1 MMPDFDWKGIKGKQY
16 LSGKINALTRDEAA
30 FILKSDGVI
39 ITHLNKVLRQD
50 VKDDESEEKAPRDW
64 LGMLSFKKSV
74 KPAEILLSTKKMAT
88 MLRAGLAILPALEMV
103 RDQVEGKLLKE
114 TMGKIYADVESGASL
129 SNAFG
134 KHPDVFNSIYINL
147 VRAGE
152 SSGRLD
158 VFLDKLVINL
168 RKTIKIKKS
177 IQSAMLYP
185 TILLIVAVIVVGV
198 MMIFVV
204 PVFAQMFGSIG
215 SQLPAPTLLIMSV
228 SNFLRDPLGGGLLA
242 FIIVASILGF
252 RMAVKKN
259 LAFRTKWHGVVL
271 RLPLI
276 GAMVKNS
283 NLAQIAMVYGN
294 LSGAGVPVI
303 EALDITA
310 ESTRNEVIRE
320 GIQLAKRGVFSGEP
334 LSKLLSSIEVFPP
347 TFSQLISVGEQT
359 GNMTEMLETISSYFE
374 EEFDTAVDKLS
385 QMMEPIMIVFLGGVI
400 GFILVAMYL
409 PIFKMG
415 QVVTGG

>member
-1 MMPDFDWKGIKGKQY
+1 MPDFDWKGIQNKQY
-16 LSGKINALTRDEAA
+16 VSGTVNALTRDEAA
-30 FILKSDGVI
+30 HKLKIDGII
-39 ITHLNKVLRQD
+39 ITQLNKKLREAEKEIRESINWKALFAIKKK
-50 VKDDESEEKAPRDW
+50 VKLAQV
-64 LGMLSFKKSV
+64 MI
-74 KPAEILLSTKKMAT
+74 ATKKMAT
-88 MLRAGLAILPALEMV
+88 MLRSGLSILPSLEMV
-103 RDQVEGKLLKE
+103 RDQTENPTLKE
-114 TMGKIYADVESGASL
+114 TMSHIYVDVESGSSL
-129 SNAFG
+129 SQSFS
-134 KHPDVFNSIYINL
+134 KHPDIFNAIYINM

-158 VFLDKLVINL
+158 TFLDKLVTSI
-168 RKTIKIKKS
+168 RKTIKIRKS

-185 TILLIVAVIVVGV
+185 TILLIVATVVVGI

-215 SQLPAPTLLIMSV
+215 SQLPAPTLFIMSI
-228 SNFLRDPLGGGLLA
+228 SNFLRDPYGGGLLL
-242 FIIVASILGF
+242 FTIVLSIYLF
-252 RMAVKKN
+252 RQAVKRN
-259 LAFRTKWHGVVL
+259 LVFRTKWHRYL
-271 RLPLI
+271 LKMPLI
-276 GAMVKNS
+276 GEMILNS

-310 ESTRNEVIRE
+310 ESSKNEVIKE
-320 GIQLAKRGVFSGEP
+320 AIQTAKRGVFSGEP
-334 LSKLLSSIEVFPP
+334 LSQLLGEIEIFPP

-374 EEFDTAVDKLS
+374 EEFDSTVDKLS
-385 QMMEPIMIVFLGGVI
+385 QMMEPIMICFLGGVI

-415 QVVTGG
+415 QVVTGS